1 MVRNINSVR
10 SGFRSYDICMIYIP
24 KFYQNIKDQPC
35 FRLQWQISDLSLTH
49 ICRKKF
55 WYFLAKVF
63 SFNVYK
69 WKHWSIQ
76 LWKILTVGFSEAYNN
91 RYYERHFST
100 LSTKKEF
107 LWDIYLKWINFRAD
121 YISWFSRILAFSEKY
136 ISYKISQNFPSAK
149 FNLREI

>member
-1 MVRNINSVR
+1 MHDLRSKILPKYKRSTMFSTAMTNI
-10 SGFRSYDICMIYIP
+10 
-24 KFYQNIKDQPC
+24 
-35 FRLQWQISDLSLTH
+35 WSLVNPYKL
-49 ICRKKF
+49 KKF
-55 WYFLAKVF
+55 WYFFAKVF
-63 SFNVYK
+63 SFNAYK

-76 LWKILTVGFSEAYNN
+76 FWKILTVGFSEAYNN

-100 LSTKKEF
+100 LSTEKEF

-136 ISYKISQNFPSAK
+136 ISYKISQNFPSVK